1 MMSIRLFNLSDYEM
15 LSSWWKQHEWPSI
28 PLSFLPKIGIIVGD
42 CVAGFIYSTD
52 SKICWLEF
60 IISDPKCEQKKRQ
73 DALNLLIQE
82 ASNTAKDLGYEVIF
96 TSVSH
101 KGLIEKYKNNGFK
114 VTDNNMTNLMRFI

>member
-1 MMSIRLFNLSDYEM
+1 MSIRLFNSSDYEM

-28 PLSFLPKIGIIVGD
+28 PLSFLPKIGIIVDD

-96 TSVSH
+96 TLASH